1 MRIGIL
7 SCKIGVDLF
16 VVRTRCVSEIHLA
29 EVPLKAFPRHWL
41 FGCGALRHRALPRV
55 YTAILVFYGGGEPMG
70 WRRSSDF
77 CLALDDGVDFVTQ
90 FKDQRLTHAF
100 PPLPVKTL
108 RTVRKSLRSVFD
120 IVLFFLRD
128 FGV

>member
-29 EVPLKAFPRHWL
+29 EVPLKAFPRHLL

-55 YTAILVFYGGGEPMG
+55 YTAILVFYGGGSQWAGDVPATSA
-70 WRRSSDF
+70 WRWMM
-77 CLALDDGVDFVTQ
+77 V
-90 FKDQRLTHAF
+90 
-100 PPLPVKTL
+100 
-108 RTVRKSLRSVFD
+108 
-120 IVLFFLRD
+120 
-128 FGV
+128 